1 MNKVKNKKIV
11 RKIADRTLQAKKS
24 RNLIGI
30 LAIVLTSVL
39 FTAVFTIG
47 GSLVK
52 KQQEET
58 MRQVDGSAHAG
69 YKYLTKKEYDTVKKD
84 KKLKAVSGRIVV
96 GDAVNEEFLKLPTEI
111 GYYEDLEAKW
121 SFCYPEVG
129 HMPQKEDELVTSDL
143 VLKALGI
150 PCQVGEKVPVK
161 VDVNGTVYEK
171 TFTLSGYF
179 KGDAISMAQVMA
191 VSKEF
196 QEKAAPQQTESRMK
210 GSGDTGFSAGYYM
223 VDFYFPFSFSLE
235 KQVEALTK
243 RCGFPETASVG
254 VNWAYL
260 GQDLEVGTVLGI
272 LGMMLMVGFAGYLL
286 IYNVFYINV
295 YADIRYYGLLK
306 TVGTTTK
313 QLKRMIRRQAYMLSA
328 IGIPIGM
335 LLGAVV
341 GMVLLPVIMN
351 HLTFAASTT
360 STVQWNPWIFLWSG
374 LFSLI
379 TVRISCQKPGTIA
392 SKVSPIEAVRF
403 TEGQNLA
410 FQRKKKG
417 KKKRKTRTVSPTA
430 MAAANLGRNKKKLCI
445 VVASLSLSLI
455 LVNTVYSLI
464 RGFNMDQFAQ
474 NRTLSDYMV
483 FDASLDSFTVS
494 GTQVLDGVTKEFQ
507 NDLKKQKGVTE
518 VRGIYIKELEGILSE
533 EEFGEFDKKIIQNP
547 EVEANLKELFKE
559 EYETAMEGYK
569 ANHSIGTVKYYG
581 IDQMIFD
588 KMESFMGKLDWEA
601 FSSGKYVIATGYLS
615 NEHQL
620 IVPYHEPGEKVILK
634 NEKGE
639 SKEYEVL
646 AVSEIPYAV
655 STQSYGVFDCTY
667 ILPNGEFQELFGPRQ
682 PMRLLFNVEKEQEKA
697 VEAWVE
703 HYCTVTNSNLQYISK
718 SSIAKEFSGLKNMYV
733 MIGGMLAFILA
744 LIGIL
749 NFLNT
754 MAASILS
761 RKQEFAALEA
771 VGMTGRQL
779 KTMLCTEGIYYA
791 AGTMVIAV
799 FVSVILNLTVLRG
812 LENTFFFFKNH
823 FTLLPL
829 VLCIVPLLL
838 VVLAVPILGYQNIR
852 RQSVVERMREGE
864 V

>member
-1 MNKVKNKKIV
+1 MNKVKNKKII

-58 MRQVDGSAHAG
+58 MRQVGGSAHAG
-69 YKYLTKKEYDTVKKD
+69 YKYLTKDEYEIVKKD
-84 KKLKAVSGRIVV
+84 KKLKAVSSRIVV

-129 HMPQKEDELVTSDL
+129 HMPQKEEELVTSDL

-150 PCQVGEKVPVK
+150 PCKVGEKVPVK

-179 KGDAISMAQVMA
+179 TGDTISMAQVMA

-196 QEKAAPQQTESRMK
+196 QEKVAPEQTESRMK
-210 GSGDTGFSAGYYM
+210 GNKDAGLSAGYHM

-243 RCGFPETASVG
+243 RCGFPETVSVG

-260 GQDLEVGTVLGI
+260 GQDLEMGTILGI

-328 IGIPIGM
+328 LGIPIGM
-335 LLGAVV
+335 ILGAVV

-360 STVQWNPWIFLWSG
+360 STVQWNPWIFLGAG

-403 TEGQNLA
+403 TEGQNRA
-410 FQRKKKG
+410 FQKKRKKR
-417 KKKRKTRTVSPTA
+417 RKTRTVSPA
-430 MAAANLGRNKKKLCI
+430 VMAAANIGRNKKKLCI

-464 RGFNMDQFAQ
+464 CGFIIWTSLH
-474 NRTLSDYMV
+474 RT
-483 FDASLDSFTVS
+483 
-494 GTQVLDGVTKEFQ
+494 
-507 NDLKKQKGVTE
+507 
-518 VRGIYIKELEGILSE
+518 
-533 EEFGEFDKKIIQNP
+533 
-547 EVEANLKELFKE
+547 
-559 EYETAMEGYK
+559 
-569 ANHSIGTVKYYG
+569 
-581 IDQMIFD
+581 
-588 KMESFMGKLDWEA
+588 
-601 FSSGKYVIATGYLS
+601 
-615 NEHQL
+615 
-620 IVPYHEPGEKVILK
+620 EP
-634 NEKGE
+634 
-639 SKEYEVL
+639 
-646 AVSEIPYAV
+646 
-655 STQSYGVFDCTY
+655 
-667 ILPNGEFQELFGPRQ
+667 
-682 PMRLLFNVEKEQEKA
+682 
-697 VEAWVE
+697 
-703 HYCTVTNSNLQYISK
+703 
-718 SSIAKEFSGLKNMYV
+718 
-733 MIGGMLAFILA
+733 
-744 LIGIL
+744 
-749 NFLNT
+749 
-754 MAASILS
+754 
-761 RKQEFAALEA
+761 
-771 VGMTGRQL
+771 
-779 KTMLCTEGIYYA
+779 
-791 AGTMVIAV
+791 
-799 FVSVILNLTVLRG
+799 
-812 LENTFFFFKNH
+812 
-823 FTLLPL
+823 
-829 VLCIVPLLL
+829 
-838 VVLAVPILGYQNIR
+838 
-852 RQSVVERMREGE
+852 
-864 V
+864 

>member
-1 MNKVKNKKIV
+1 MNKVKNKKII

-58 MRQVDGSAHAG
+58 MRQVGGSAHAG
-69 YKYLTKKEYDTVKKD
+69 YKYLTKDEYEIVKKD
-84 KKLKAVSGRIVV
+84 KKLKAVSSRIVV

-129 HMPQKEDELVTSDL
+129 HMPQKEEELVTSDL

-150 PCQVGEKVPVK
+150 PCKVGEKVPVK

-179 KGDAISMAQVMA
+179 TGDTISMAQVMA

-196 QEKAAPQQTESRMK
+196 QEKVAPEQTESRMK
-210 GSGDTGFSAGYYM
+210 GNKDAGLSAGYHM

-243 RCGFPETASVG
+243 RCGFPETVSVG

-260 GQDLEVGTVLGI
+260 GQDLEMGTILGI

-328 IGIPIGM
+328 LGIPIGM
-335 LLGAVV
+335 ILGAVV

-360 STVQWNPWIFLWSG
+360 STVQWNPWIFLGAG

-403 TEGQNLA
+403 TEGQNRA
-410 FQRKKKG
+410 FQKKRKKR
-417 KKKRKTRTVSPTA
+417 RKTRTVSPA
-430 MAAANLGRNKKKLCI
+430 VMAAANIGRNKKKLCI

-464 RGFNMDQFAQ
+464 CGFNMDQFAQ

-518 VRGIYIKELEGILSE
+518 VGGIYIKELEGLLSE

-547 EVEANLKELFKE
+547 EVKANLKDLFKE
-559 EYETAMEGYK
+559 EYEAAMEGYK
-569 ANHSIGTVKYYG
+569 TKHSIGAVKYYG

-588 KMESFMGKLDWEA
+588 KMQSLMGKLDWNA
-601 FSSGKYVIATGYLS
+601 FSSGKYVIATGYLTD
-615 NEHQL
+615 EHEM
-620 IVPYHEPGEKVILK
+620 IVSYHEPGEKVTLK

-646 AVSEIPYAV
+646 AVSDIPFAV

-667 ILPNGEFQELFGPRQ
+667 ILPNEEFQELFGPRQ

-697 VEAWVE
+697 METWID

-718 SSIAKEFSGLKNMYV
+718 ASIAKEFSGLKNMYA

-749 NFLNT
+749 NFVNT

-771 VGMTGRQL
+771 VGMTGKQL

-791 AGTMVIAV
+791 TGTMVIAV
-799 FVSVILNLTVLRG
+799 LVSVILNLTVLRG

-838 VVLAVPILGYQNIR
+838 VVLAVPVLGYHNIR

>member
-1 MNKVKNKKIV
+1 MNKVKNKKII

-58 MRQVDGSAHAG
+58 MRQVGGSAHAG
-69 YKYLTKKEYDTVKKD
+69 YKYLTKDEYEIVKKD
-84 KKLKAVSGRIVV
+84 KKLKAVSSRIVV

-129 HMPQKEDELVTSDL
+129 HMPQKEEELVTSDL

-150 PCQVGEKVPVK
+150 PCKVGEKVPVK

-179 KGDAISMAQVMA
+179 TGDTISMAQVMA

-196 QEKAAPQQTESRMK
+196 QEKAAPEQTESRMK
-210 GSGDTGFSAGYYM
+210 GNKDAGLSAGYHM

-243 RCGFPETASVG
+243 RCGFPETVSVG

-260 GQDLEVGTVLGI
+260 GQDLEMGTILGI

-306 TVGTTTK
+306 TIGTTTK

-328 IGIPIGM
+328 LGIPIGM
-335 LLGAVV
+335 ILGAVV

-360 STVQWNPWIFLWSG
+360 STVQWNPWIFLGAG

-403 TEGQNLA
+403 TEGQNRA
-410 FQRKKKG
+410 FQKKRKKR
-417 KKKRKTRTVSPTA
+417 RKTRTVSPA
-430 MAAANLGRNKKKLCI
+430 VMAAANIGRNKKKLCI

-464 RGFNMDQFAQ
+464 CGFNMDQFAQ

-518 VRGIYIKELEGILSE
+518 VGGIYIKELEGLLSE

-547 EVEANLKELFKE
+547 EVKANLKDLFKE
-559 EYETAMEGYK
+559 EYEAAMEGYK
-569 ANHSIGTVKYYG
+569 TKHSIGAVKYYG

-588 KMESFMGKLDWEA
+588 KMQSLMGKLDWNA
-601 FSSGKYVIATGYLS
+601 FSSGKYVIATGYLTD
-615 NEHQL
+615 EHEM
-620 IVPYHEPGEKVILK
+620 IVPYHEPGEKITLK

-646 AVSEIPYAV
+646 AVSDIPYAV

-667 ILPNGEFQELFGPRQ
+667 ILPNEEFQELFGLRQ

-697 VEAWVE
+697 METWID

-718 SSIAKEFSGLKNMYV
+718 ASIAKEFSGLKNMYA

-749 NFLNT
+749 NFVNT
-754 MAASILS
+754 MAAFILS

-771 VGMTGRQL
+771 VGMTGKQL

-799 FVSVILNLTVLRG
+799 LVSVILNLTVLRG

-838 VVLAVPILGYQNIR
+838 VVLAVPVLGYHNIR

>member
-1 MNKVKNKKIV
+1 
-11 RKIADRTLQAKKS
+11 
-24 RNLIGI
+24 
-30 LAIVLTSVL
+30 
-39 FTAVFTIG
+39 
-47 GSLVK
+47 
-52 KQQEET
+52 
-58 MRQVDGSAHAG
+58 
-69 YKYLTKKEYDTVKKD
+69 
-84 KKLKAVSGRIVV
+84 
-96 GDAVNEEFLKLPTEI
+96 
-111 GYYEDLEAKW
+111 
-121 SFCYPEVG
+121 
-129 HMPQKEDELVTSDL
+129 MPQKEEELVTSDL

-150 PCQVGEKVPVK
+150 PCKVGEKVPVK

-179 KGDAISMAQVMA
+179 TGDTISMAQVMA

-196 QEKAAPQQTESRMK
+196 QEKAAPEQTESRMK
-210 GSGDTGFSAGYYM
+210 GNKDAGFSAGYHM

-243 RCGFPETASVG
+243 RCGFPETVSVG

-260 GQDLEVGTVLGI
+260 GQDLEMGTILGI

-328 IGIPIGM
+328 FGIPIGM
-335 LLGAVV
+335 ILGAVV

-360 STVQWNPWIFLWSG
+360 STVQWNPWIFLGAG

-403 TEGQNLA
+403 TEGQNRA
-410 FQRKKKG
+410 FQKKR
-417 KKKRKTRTVSPTA
+417 KKKRKTRTVSPA
-430 MAAANLGRNKKKLCI
+430 VMAAANIGRNKKKLCI

-464 RGFNMDQFAQ
+464 CGFNMDQFAQ

-494 GTQVLDGVTKEFQ
+494 GTHVLDGVTKEFQ

-518 VRGIYIKELEGILSE
+518 VGGIYIKELEGLLSE

-547 EVEANLKELFKE
+547 EVKANLKDLFGE
-559 EYETAMEGYK
+559 EYEAAMEGYK
-569 ANHSIGTVKYYG
+569 TKHSIGAVKYYG
-581 IDQMIFD
+581 IDQIIFD
-588 KMESFMGKLDWEA
+588 KMQSLVGKLDWNA
-601 FSSGKYVIATGYLS
+601 FSSGKYVIATGYLTD
-615 NEHQL
+615 EHEM
-620 IVPYHEPGEKVILK
+620 IVPYHEPGEKVTLK

-646 AVSEIPYAV
+646 AVSDIPYAV

-667 ILPNGEFQELFGPRQ
+667 ILPNEEFQELFGPRQ

-697 VEAWVE
+697 METWID

-718 SSIAKEFSGLKNMYV
+718 ASIAKEFSGLKNMYA

-749 NFLNT
+749 NFVNT

-771 VGMTGRQL
+771 VGMTGKQI

-799 FVSVILNLTVLRG
+799 LVSVILNLTVLRG

-838 VVLAVPILGYQNIR
+838 VVLAVPVLGYHNIR

>member
-58 MRQVDGSAHAG
+58 MRQVGGSAHAG
-69 YKYLTKKEYDTVKKD
+69 YKYLTKDEYEIVKKD
-84 KKLKAVSGRIVV
+84 KKLKAVSSRIVV

-129 HMPQKEDELVTSDL
+129 HMPQKEEELVTSDL

-150 PCQVGEKVPVK
+150 PCKVGEKVPVK

-179 KGDAISMAQVMA
+179 TGDTISMAQVMA

-196 QEKAAPQQTESRMK
+196 QEKAAPEQTESRMK
-210 GSGDTGFSAGYYM
+210 GNKDAGLSAGYHM

-243 RCGFPETASVG
+243 RCGFPETVRVG

-260 GQDLEVGTVLGI
+260 GQDLEMGTILGI

-328 IGIPIGM
+328 LGIPIGM
-335 LLGAVV
+335 ILGAVV

-360 STVQWNPWIFLWSG
+360 STVQWNPWIFLGAG

-403 TEGQNLA
+403 TEGQNRA
-410 FQRKKKG
+410 FQKKRKKR
-417 KKKRKTRTVSPTA
+417 RKTRTVSPA
-430 MAAANLGRNKKKLCI
+430 VMAAANIGRNKKKLCI

-464 RGFNMDQFAQ
+464 CGFNMDQFAQ

-494 GTQVLDGVTKEFQ
+494 GTQVLDGVTEEFQ

-518 VRGIYIKELEGILSE
+518 VGGIYIKELEGLLSE

-547 EVEANLKELFKE
+547 EVKANLKDLFGE
-559 EYETAMEGYK
+559 EYEAAMEGYK
-569 ANHSIGTVKYYG
+569 TKHSIGAVKYYG
-581 IDQMIFD
+581 IDQIIFD
-588 KMESFMGKLDWEA
+588 KMQSLVGKLDWNA
-601 FSSGKYVIATGYLS
+601 FSSGKYVIATGYLTD
-615 NEHQL
+615 EHEM
-620 IVPYHEPGEKVILK
+620 IVPYHEPGEKVTLK

-646 AVSEIPYAV
+646 AVSDIPYAV

-667 ILPNGEFQELFGPRQ
+667 ILPNEEFQELFGPRQ

-697 VEAWVE
+697 METWID

-718 SSIAKEFSGLKNMYV
+718 ASIAKEFSGLKNMYA

-749 NFLNT
+749 NFVNT

-771 VGMTGRQL
+771 VGMTGKQL

-799 FVSVILNLTVLRG
+799 LVSVILNLTVLRG
-812 LENTFFFFKNH
+812 LKNTFFFFKNH

-838 VVLAVPILGYQNIR
+838 VVLAVPVLGYQNIR

>member
-1 MNKVKNKKIV
+1 MNKVKNKKII

-58 MRQVDGSAHAG
+58 MRQVGGSAHAG
-69 YKYLTKKEYDTVKKD
+69 YKYLTKDEYEIVKKD
-84 KKLKAVSGRIVV
+84 KKLKVVSSRIVV

-129 HMPQKEDELVTSDL
+129 HMPQKEEELVTSDL

-150 PCQVGEKVPVK
+150 PCKVGEKVPVK

-179 KGDAISMAQVMA
+179 TGDTISMAQVMA

-196 QEKAAPQQTESRMK
+196 QEKAAPEQTESRMK
-210 GSGDTGFSAGYYM
+210 GNKDAGLSAGYHM

-243 RCGFPETASVG
+243 RCGFPETVSVG

-260 GQDLEVGTVLGI
+260 GQDLEMGTILGT

-328 IGIPIGM
+328 LGIPIGM
-335 LLGAVV
+335 ILGAVV

-360 STVQWNPWIFLWSG
+360 STVQWNPWIFLGAG

-403 TEGQNLA
+403 TEGQNRA
-410 FQRKKKG
+410 FQKKRKKR
-417 KKKRKTRTVSPTA
+417 RKTRTVSPA
-430 MAAANLGRNKKKLCI
+430 VMAAANIGRNKKKLCI

-464 RGFNMDQFAQ
+464 CGFNMDQFAQ

-518 VRGIYIKELEGILSE
+518 VGGIYIKELEGLLSE

-547 EVEANLKELFKE
+547 EVKANLKDLFKE
-559 EYETAMEGYK
+559 EYEAAMEGYK
-569 ANHSIGTVKYYG
+569 TKHSIGAVKYYG

-588 KMESFMGKLDWEA
+588 KMQSLMGKLDWNA
-601 FSSGKYVIATGYLS
+601 FSSGKYVIATGYLTD
-615 NEHQL
+615 EHEM
-620 IVPYHEPGEKVILK
+620 IVPYHEPGEKVTLK

-646 AVSEIPYAV
+646 AVSDIPFAV

-667 ILPNGEFQELFGPRQ
+667 ILPNEEFQELFGPRQ

-697 VEAWVE
+697 METWID

-718 SSIAKEFSGLKNMYV
+718 ASIAKEFSGLKNMYA

-749 NFLNT
+749 NFVNT

-771 VGMTGRQL
+771 VGMTGKQL

-791 AGTMVIAV
+791 TGTMVIAV
-799 FVSVILNLTVLRG
+799 LVSVILNLTVLRG

-838 VVLAVPILGYQNIR
+838 VVLAVPVLGYHNIR

>member
-1 MNKVKNKKIV
+1 MNKVKNKKII

-58 MRQVDGSAHAG
+58 MRQVGGSAHAG
-69 YKYLTKKEYDTVKKD
+69 YKYLTKDEYEIVKRD
-84 KKLKAVSGRIVV
+84 KKLKAVSSRIVV

-129 HMPQKEDELVTSDL
+129 HMPQKEEELVTSDL

-150 PCQVGEKVPVK
+150 PCKVGEKVPVK

-179 KGDAISMAQVMA
+179 TGDTISMAQVMA

-196 QEKAAPQQTESRMK
+196 QEKAAPEQTESRMK
-210 GSGDTGFSAGYYM
+210 GNKDAGLSAGYHM

-243 RCGFPETASVG
+243 RCGFPETVSVG

-260 GQDLEVGTVLGI
+260 GQDLEMGTILGI

-328 IGIPIGM
+328 FGIPIGM
-335 LLGAVV
+335 ILGAVV

-360 STVQWNPWIFLWSG
+360 STVQWNPWIFLGAG

-403 TEGQNLA
+403 TEGQNRA
-410 FQRKKKG
+410 FQKKR
-417 KKKRKTRTVSPTA
+417 KKKRKTRTVSPA
-430 MAAANLGRNKKKLCI
+430 VMAAANIGRNKKKLCI

-464 RGFNMDQFAQ
+464 CGFNMDQFAQ

-494 GTQVLDGVTKEFQ
+494 GTQVLDGVTKELQ

-518 VRGIYIKELEGILSE
+518 VGGIYIKELEGLLSE

-547 EVEANLKELFKE
+547 EVEANLKDLFKE
-559 EYETAMEGYK
+559 EYEAAMEGYK
-569 ANHSIGTVKYYG
+569 TKHSIGAVKYYG
-581 IDQMIFD
+581 IDQIIFD
-588 KMESFMGKLDWEA
+588 KMQSLVGKLDWNA
-601 FSSGKYVIATGYLS
+601 FSSGKYVIATGYLTD
-615 NEHQL
+615 EHEM
-620 IVPYHEPGEKVILK
+620 IVPYHEPGEKVTLK

-646 AVSEIPYAV
+646 AVSDIPFAV

-667 ILPNGEFQELFGPRQ
+667 ILPNEEFQELFGPRQ

-697 VEAWVE
+697 METWID

-718 SSIAKEFSGLKNMYV
+718 VSIAKEFSGLKNMYA

-749 NFLNT
+749 NFVNT

-771 VGMTGRQL
+771 VGMTGKQI

-799 FVSVILNLTVLRG
+799 LVSVILNLTVLRG

-829 VLCIVPLLL
+829 ILCIVPLLL
-838 VVLAVPILGYQNIR
+838 VVLAVPVLGYQNIR

>member
-58 MRQVDGSAHAG
+58 MRQVGGSAHAG

-547 EVEANLKELFKE
+547 EVEANLT
-559 EYETAMEGYK
+559 YC
-569 ANHSIGTVKYYG
+569 
-581 IDQMIFD
+581 
-588 KMESFMGKLDWEA
+588 
-601 FSSGKYVIATGYLS
+601 ATS
-615 NEHQL
+615 N
-620 IVPYHEPGEKVILK
+620 
-634 NEKGE
+634 
-639 SKEYEVL
+639 
-646 AVSEIPYAV
+646 
-655 STQSYGVFDCTY
+655 
-667 ILPNGEFQELFGPRQ
+667 
-682 PMRLLFNVEKEQEKA
+682 RLCE
-697 VEAWVE
+697 
-703 HYCTVTNSNLQYISK
+703 NL
-718 SSIAKEFSGLKNMYV
+718 
-733 MIGGMLAFILA
+733 
-744 LIGIL
+744 
-749 NFLNT
+749 
-754 MAASILS
+754 
-761 RKQEFAALEA
+761 
-771 VGMTGRQL
+771 
-779 KTMLCTEGIYYA
+779 
-791 AGTMVIAV
+791 
-799 FVSVILNLTVLRG
+799 
-812 LENTFFFFKNH
+812 
-823 FTLLPL
+823 
-829 VLCIVPLLL
+829 
-838 VVLAVPILGYQNIR
+838 
-852 RQSVVERMREGE
+852 
-864 V
+864 

>member
-1 MNKVKNKKIV
+1 MNKVKNKKII

-58 MRQVDGSAHAG
+58 MRQVGGSAHAG
-69 YKYLTKKEYDTVKKD
+69 YKYLTKDEYEIVKKD
-84 KKLKAVSGRIVV
+84 KKLKAVSSRIVV

-129 HMPQKEDELVTSDL
+129 HMPQKEEELVTSDL

-150 PCQVGEKVPVK
+150 PCKVGEKVPVK

-179 KGDAISMAQVMA
+179 TGDTISMAQVMA

-196 QEKAAPQQTESRMK
+196 QEKAAPEQTESRMK
-210 GSGDTGFSAGYYM
+210 GNKDAGLSAGYHM

-243 RCGFPETASVG
+243 RCGFPEAVSVG

-260 GQDLEVGTVLGI
+260 GQDLEMGTILGI

-328 IGIPIGM
+328 FGIPIGM
-335 LLGAVV
+335 ILGAVV

-360 STVQWNPWIFLWSG
+360 STVQWNPWIFLGAG

-403 TEGQNLA
+403 TEGQNRA
-410 FQRKKKG
+410 FQKKRKKR
-417 KKKRKTRTVSPTA
+417 RKTRTVSPA
-430 MAAANLGRNKKKLCI
+430 VMAAANIGRNKKKLCI

-464 RGFNMDQFAQ
+464 CGFNMDQFAQ

-518 VRGIYIKELEGILSE
+518 VGGIYIKELEGLLSE

-547 EVEANLKELFKE
+547 EVKANLKDLFKE
-559 EYETAMEGYK
+559 EYEAAMEGYK
-569 ANHSIGTVKYYG
+569 IKHSIGAVKYYG

-588 KMESFMGKLDWEA
+588 KMQSLMGKLDWNA
-601 FSSGKYVIATGYLS
+601 FSSGKYVIATGYLTD
-615 NEHQL
+615 EHEM
-620 IVPYHEPGEKVILK
+620 IVPYHEPGEKVTLK

-646 AVSEIPYAV
+646 AVSDIPFAV

-667 ILPNGEFQELFGPRQ
+667 ILPNEEFQELFGPRQ

-697 VEAWVE
+697 METWID

-718 SSIAKEFSGLKNMYV
+718 ASIAKEFSGLKNMYA

-749 NFLNT
+749 NFVNT

-771 VGMTGRQL
+771 VGMTGKQL

-799 FVSVILNLTVLRG
+799 LASVFLNLTVLRG

-838 VVLAVPILGYQNIR
+838 VVLAVPVLGYHNIR

>member
-58 MRQVDGSAHAG
+58 MRQVGGSAHAG

-243 RCGFPETASVG
+243 RCGFPETVSVG

-272 LGMMLMVGFAGYLL
+272 LGMMLMVGFAGYVL

-313 QLKRMIRRQAYMLSA
+313 QLKRMIWRQAYMLSA

-335 LLGAVV
+335 FLGAVV

-533 EEFGEFDKKIIQNP
+533 EEFGEFEKR
-547 EVEANLKELFKE
+547 LFK
-559 EYETAMEGYK
+559 
-569 ANHSIGTVKYYG
+569 I
-581 IDQMIFD
+581 Q
-588 KMESFMGKLDWEA
+588 
-601 FSSGKYVIATGYLS
+601 
-615 NEHQL
+615 
-620 IVPYHEPGEKVILK
+620 
-634 NEKGE
+634 
-639 SKEYEVL
+639 
-646 AVSEIPYAV
+646 
-655 STQSYGVFDCTY
+655 
-667 ILPNGEFQELFGPRQ
+667 R
-682 PMRLLFNVEKEQEKA
+682 
-697 VEAWVE
+697 
-703 HYCTVTNSNLQYISK
+703 
-718 SSIAKEFSGLKNMYV
+718 
-733 MIGGMLAFILA
+733 
-744 LIGIL
+744 
-749 NFLNT
+749 
-754 MAASILS
+754 
-761 RKQEFAALEA
+761 
-771 VGMTGRQL
+771 
-779 KTMLCTEGIYYA
+779 
-791 AGTMVIAV
+791 
-799 FVSVILNLTVLRG
+799 
-812 LENTFFFFKNH
+812 
-823 FTLLPL
+823 
-829 VLCIVPLLL
+829 
-838 VVLAVPILGYQNIR
+838 
-852 RQSVVERMREGE
+852 
-864 V
+864 

>member
-58 MRQVDGSAHAG
+58 MRQVGGSAHAG

-507 NDLKKQKGVTE
+507 
-518 VRGIYIKELEGILSE
+518 LS
-533 EEFGEFDKKIIQNP
+533 
-547 EVEANLKELFKE
+547 
-559 EYETAMEGYK
+559 
-569 ANHSIGTVKYYG
+569 
-581 IDQMIFD
+581 
-588 KMESFMGKLDWEA
+588 
-601 FSSGKYVIATGYLS
+601 
-615 NEHQL
+615 L
-620 IVPYHEPGEKVILK
+620 IHI
-634 NEKGE
+634 
-639 SKEYEVL
+639 
-646 AVSEIPYAV
+646 
-655 STQSYGVFDCTY
+655 
-667 ILPNGEFQELFGPRQ
+667 
-682 PMRLLFNVEKEQEKA
+682 
-697 VEAWVE
+697 
-703 HYCTVTNSNLQYISK
+703 
-718 SSIAKEFSGLKNMYV
+718 
-733 MIGGMLAFILA
+733 
-744 LIGIL
+744 
-749 NFLNT
+749 
-754 MAASILS
+754 
-761 RKQEFAALEA
+761 
-771 VGMTGRQL
+771 
-779 KTMLCTEGIYYA
+779 
-791 AGTMVIAV
+791 
-799 FVSVILNLTVLRG
+799 
-812 LENTFFFFKNH
+812 
-823 FTLLPL
+823 
-829 VLCIVPLLL
+829 
-838 VVLAVPILGYQNIR
+838 
-852 RQSVVERMREGE
+852 
-864 V
+864 

>member
-58 MRQVDGSAHAG
+58 MRQVGGSAHAG

-161 VDVNGTVYEK
+161 VDMNGTVYEK

-243 RCGFPETASVG
+243 RCGFPETVSVG

-260 GQDLEVGTVLGI
+260 GQDLEMGTVLGI

-335 LLGAVV
+335 FLGAVV

-360 STVQWNPWIFLWSG
+360 STV
-374 LFSLI
+374 
-379 TVRISCQKPGTIA
+379 
-392 SKVSPIEAVRF
+392 
-403 TEGQNLA
+403 
-410 FQRKKKG
+410 
-417 KKKRKTRTVSPTA
+417 
-430 MAAANLGRNKKKLCI
+430 
-445 VVASLSLSLI
+445 
-455 LVNTVYSLI
+455 
-464 RGFNMDQFAQ
+464 
-474 NRTLSDYMV
+474 
-483 FDASLDSFTVS
+483 
-494 GTQVLDGVTKEFQ
+494 
-507 NDLKKQKGVTE
+507 
-518 VRGIYIKELEGILSE
+518 
-533 EEFGEFDKKIIQNP
+533 
-547 EVEANLKELFKE
+547 
-559 EYETAMEGYK
+559 
-569 ANHSIGTVKYYG
+569 
-581 IDQMIFD
+581 
-588 KMESFMGKLDWEA
+588 
-601 FSSGKYVIATGYLS
+601 
-615 NEHQL
+615 
-620 IVPYHEPGEKVILK
+620 
-634 NEKGE
+634 
-639 SKEYEVL
+639 
-646 AVSEIPYAV
+646 
-655 STQSYGVFDCTY
+655 
-667 ILPNGEFQELFGPRQ
+667 
-682 PMRLLFNVEKEQEKA
+682 
-697 VEAWVE
+697 
-703 HYCTVTNSNLQYISK
+703 
-718 SSIAKEFSGLKNMYV
+718 
-733 MIGGMLAFILA
+733 
-744 LIGIL
+744 
-749 NFLNT
+749 
-754 MAASILS
+754 
-761 RKQEFAALEA
+761 
-771 VGMTGRQL
+771 
-779 KTMLCTEGIYYA
+779 
-791 AGTMVIAV
+791 
-799 FVSVILNLTVLRG
+799 
-812 LENTFFFFKNH
+812 
-823 FTLLPL
+823 
-829 VLCIVPLLL
+829 
-838 VVLAVPILGYQNIR
+838 
-852 RQSVVERMREGE
+852 
-864 V
+864 

>member
-1 MNKVKNKKIV
+1 MNKVKNKKII

-58 MRQVDGSAHAG
+58 MRQVGGSAHAG
-69 YKYLTKKEYDTVKKD
+69 YKYLTKDEYEIVKKD
-84 KKLKAVSGRIVV
+84 KKLKAVSSRIVV

-129 HMPQKEDELVTSDL
+129 HMPQKEEELVTSDL

-150 PCQVGEKVPVK
+150 PCKVGEKVPVK

-179 KGDAISMAQVMA
+179 TGDTISMAQVMA

-196 QEKAAPQQTESRMK
+196 QEKVAPEQTESRMK
-210 GSGDTGFSAGYYM
+210 GNKDAGLSAGYHM

-243 RCGFPETASVG
+243 RCGFPETVSVG

-260 GQDLEVGTVLGI
+260 GQDLEMGTILGI

-328 IGIPIGM
+328 LGIPIGM
-335 LLGAVV
+335 ILGAVV

-360 STVQWNPWIFLWSG
+360 STVQWNPWIFLGAG

-403 TEGQNLA
+403 TEGQNRA
-410 FQRKKKG
+410 FQKKRKKR
-417 KKKRKTRTVSPTA
+417 RKTRTVSLA
-430 MAAANLGRNKKKLCI
+430 VMAAANIGRNKKKLCI

-464 RGFNMDQFAQ
+464 CGFNMDQFAQ

-518 VRGIYIKELEGILSE
+518 VGGIYIKELEGLLSE

-547 EVEANLKELFKE
+547 EVKANLKDLFKE
-559 EYETAMEGYK
+559 EYEAAMEGYK
-569 ANHSIGTVKYYG
+569 TKHSIGAVKYYG

-588 KMESFMGKLDWEA
+588 KMQSLMGKLDWNA
-601 FSSGKYVIATGYLS
+601 FSSGKYVIATGYLTD
-615 NEHQL
+615 EHEM
-620 IVPYHEPGEKVILK
+620 IVPYHEPGEKVTLK

-646 AVSEIPYAV
+646 AVSDIPFAV

-667 ILPNGEFQELFGPRQ
+667 ILPNEEFQELFGPRQ

-697 VEAWVE
+697 METWID

-718 SSIAKEFSGLKNMYV
+718 ASIAKEFSGLKNMYA

-749 NFLNT
+749 NFVNT

-771 VGMTGRQL
+771 VGMTGKQL

-791 AGTMVIAV
+791 TGTMVIAV
-799 FVSVILNLTVLRG
+799 LVSVILNLTVLRG

-838 VVLAVPILGYQNIR
+838 VVLAVPVLGYHNIR

>member
-58 MRQVDGSAHAG
+58 MRQVGGSAHAG

-547 EVEANLKELFKE
+547 EVEANL
-559 EYETAMEGYK
+559 TCCA
-569 ANHSIGTVKYYG
+569 
-581 IDQMIFD
+581 
-588 KMESFMGKLDWEA
+588 
-601 FSSGKYVIATGYLS
+601 
-615 NEHQL
+615 
-620 IVPYHEPGEKVILK
+620 
-634 NEKGE
+634 
-639 SKEYEVL
+639 
-646 AVSEIPYAV
+646 
-655 STQSYGVFDCTY
+655 
-667 ILPNGEFQELFGPRQ
+667 R
-682 PMRLLFNVEKEQEKA
+682 
-697 VEAWVE
+697 
-703 HYCTVTNSNLQYISK
+703 
-718 SSIAKEFSGLKNMYV
+718 
-733 MIGGMLAFILA
+733 
-744 LIGIL
+744 
-749 NFLNT
+749 
-754 MAASILS
+754 
-761 RKQEFAALEA
+761 
-771 VGMTGRQL
+771 
-779 KTMLCTEGIYYA
+779 
-791 AGTMVIAV
+791 
-799 FVSVILNLTVLRG
+799 
-812 LENTFFFFKNH
+812 
-823 FTLLPL
+823 
-829 VLCIVPLLL
+829 
-838 VVLAVPILGYQNIR
+838 
-852 RQSVVERMREGE
+852 
-864 V
+864 

>member
-1 MNKVKNKKIV
+1 MNKVKNKKII

-58 MRQVDGSAHAG
+58 MRQVGGSAHAG
-69 YKYLTKKEYDTVKKD
+69 YKYLTKDEYEIVKKD
-84 KKLKAVSGRIVV
+84 KKLKAVSSRIVV

-129 HMPQKEDELVTSDL
+129 HMPQKEEELVTSDL

-150 PCQVGEKVPVK
+150 PCKVGEKVPVK

-179 KGDAISMAQVMA
+179 TGDTISMAQVMA

-196 QEKAAPQQTESRMK
+196 QEKAAPEQTESRMK
-210 GSGDTGFSAGYYM
+210 GNKDAGFSAGYHM

-243 RCGFPETASVG
+243 RCGFPEAVSVG

-260 GQDLEVGTVLGI
+260 GQDLEMGTILGI

-306 TVGTTTK
+306 TIGTTTK
-313 QLKRMIRRQAYMLSA
+313 QLKRMIWRQAYMLSA
-328 IGIPIGM
+328 FGIPIGM
-335 LLGAVV
+335 ILGAVV

-360 STVQWNPWIFLWSG
+360 STVQWNLWIFLGAG

-403 TEGQNLA
+403 TEGQNRA
-410 FQRKKKG
+410 FQKKR
-417 KKKRKTRTVSPTA
+417 KKKRKTRTVSPA
-430 MAAANLGRNKKKLCI
+430 VMAAANIGRNKKKLCI

-464 RGFNMDQFAQ
+464 CGFNMDQFAQ

-518 VRGIYIKELEGILSE
+518 VGGIYIKELEGLLSE

-547 EVEANLKELFKE
+547 EVEANLKDLFKE
-559 EYETAMEGYK
+559 EYEAAMEGYK
-569 ANHSIGTVKYYG
+569 TKHSIGAVKYYG

-588 KMESFMGKLDWEA
+588 KMQSLMGKLDWNA
-601 FSSGKYVIATGYLS
+601 FSSGKYVIATGYLTD
-615 NEHQL
+615 EHEM
-620 IVPYHEPGEKVILK
+620 IVPYHEPGEKVTLK

-646 AVSEIPYAV
+646 AVSDIPYAV

-667 ILPNGEFQELFGPRQ
+667 ILPNEEFQELFGLRQ

-697 VEAWVE
+697 METWID

-718 SSIAKEFSGLKNMYV
+718 ASIAKEFSGLKNMYA

-749 NFLNT
+749 NFVNT

-771 VGMTGRQL
+771 VGMTGKQL

-799 FVSVILNLTVLRG
+799 LVSVILNLTVLRG
-812 LENTFFFFKNH
+812 LENAFFFFKNH

-838 VVLAVPILGYQNIR
+838 VVLAVPVLGYHNIR
-852 RQSVVERMREGE
+852 RQSVMERMREGE

>member
-1 MNKVKNKKIV
+1 MNKVKNKKII

-58 MRQVDGSAHAG
+58 MRQVGGSAHAG
-69 YKYLTKKEYDTVKKD
+69 YKYLTKDEYEIVKKD
-84 KKLKAVSGRIVV
+84 KKLKVVSSRIVV

-129 HMPQKEDELVTSDL
+129 HMPQKEEELVTSDL

-150 PCQVGEKVPVK
+150 PCKVGEKVPVK

-179 KGDAISMAQVMA
+179 TGDTISMAQVMA

-196 QEKAAPQQTESRMK
+196 QEKVAPEQTESRMK
-210 GSGDTGFSAGYYM
+210 GNKDAGLSAGYHM

-243 RCGFPETASVG
+243 RCGFPETVSVG

-260 GQDLEVGTVLGI
+260 GQDLEMGTILGT

-328 IGIPIGM
+328 LGIPIGM
-335 LLGAVV
+335 ILGAVV

-360 STVQWNPWIFLWSG
+360 STVQWNPWIFLGAG

-403 TEGQNLA
+403 TEGQNRA
-410 FQRKKKG
+410 FQKKRKKR
-417 KKKRKTRTVSPTA
+417 RKTRTVSPA
-430 MAAANLGRNKKKLCI
+430 VMAAANIGRNKKKLCI

-464 RGFNMDQFAQ
+464 CGFNMDQFAQ

-518 VRGIYIKELEGILSE
+518 VGGIYIKELEGLLSE

-547 EVEANLKELFKE
+547 EVKANLKDLFKE
-559 EYETAMEGYK
+559 EYEAAMEGYK
-569 ANHSIGTVKYYG
+569 TKHSIGAVKYYG

-588 KMESFMGKLDWEA
+588 KMQSLMGKLDWNA
-601 FSSGKYVIATGYLS
+601 FSSGKYVIATGYLTD
-615 NEHQL
+615 EHEM
-620 IVPYHEPGEKVILK
+620 IVPYHEPGEKVTLK

-646 AVSEIPYAV
+646 AVSDIPFAV

-667 ILPNGEFQELFGPRQ
+667 ILPNEEFQELFGPRQ

-697 VEAWVE
+697 METWID

-718 SSIAKEFSGLKNMYV
+718 ASIAKEFSGLKNMYA

-749 NFLNT
+749 NFVNT

-771 VGMTGRQL
+771 VGMTGKQL

-791 AGTMVIAV
+791 TGTMVIAV
-799 FVSVILNLTVLRG
+799 LVSVILNLTVLRG

-838 VVLAVPILGYQNIR
+838 VVLAVPVLGYHNIR

>member
-1 MNKVKNKKIV
+1 MNKVKNKKII

-58 MRQVDGSAHAG
+58 MRQVGGSAHAG
-69 YKYLTKKEYDTVKKD
+69 YKYLTKDEYEIVKRD
-84 KKLKAVSGRIVV
+84 KKLKAVSSRIVV

-129 HMPQKEDELVTSDL
+129 HMPQKEEELVTSDL

-150 PCQVGEKVPVK
+150 PCKVGEKVPVK
-161 VDVNGTVYEK
+161 VDVNGIVYEK

-179 KGDAISMAQVMA
+179 TGDTISMAQVMA

-196 QEKAAPQQTESRMK
+196 QEKAAPEQTESRMK
-210 GSGDTGFSAGYYM
+210 GNKDAGLSAGYHM

-243 RCGFPETASVG
+243 RCGFPETVSVG

-260 GQDLEVGTVLGI
+260 GQDLEMGTILGI

-328 IGIPIGM
+328 FGIPIGM
-335 LLGAVV
+335 ILGAVV

-360 STVQWNPWIFLWSG
+360 STVQWNPWIFLGAG

-403 TEGQNLA
+403 TEGQNRA
-410 FQRKKKG
+410 FQKKR
-417 KKKRKTRTVSPTA
+417 KKKRKTRTVSPA
-430 MAAANLGRNKKKLCI
+430 VMAAANIGRNKKKLCI

-464 RGFNMDQFAQ
+464 CGFNMDQFAQ

-518 VRGIYIKELEGILSE
+518 VGEIYIKELEGLLSE

-547 EVEANLKELFKE
+547 EVEANLKDLFKE
-559 EYETAMEGYK
+559 EYEAAMEGYK
-569 ANHSIGTVKYYG
+569 TKHSIGAVKYYG
-581 IDQMIFD
+581 IDQIIFD
-588 KMESFMGKLDWEA
+588 KMQSLMGKLDWNA
-601 FSSGKYVIATGYLS
+601 FSSGKYVIATGYLTD
-615 NEHQL
+615 EHEM
-620 IVPYHEPGEKVILK
+620 IVPYHEPGEKVTLK

-646 AVSEIPYAV
+646 AVSDIPYAV

-667 ILPNGEFQELFGPRQ
+667 ILPNEEFQELFGPRQ

-697 VEAWVE
+697 METWID

-718 SSIAKEFSGLKNMYV
+718 ASIAKEFSGLKNMYA

-749 NFLNT
+749 NFVNT

-771 VGMTGRQL
+771 VGMTGKQL

-799 FVSVILNLTVLRG
+799 LVSVILNLTVLRG

-838 VVLAVPILGYQNIR
+838 VVLAVPVLGYQNIR

>member
-1 MNKVKNKKIV
+1 MNKVKNKKII

-58 MRQVDGSAHAG
+58 MRQVGGSAHAG
-69 YKYLTKKEYDTVKKD
+69 YKYLTKDEYEIVKKD
-84 KKLKAVSGRIVV
+84 KKLKAVSSRIVV

-129 HMPQKEDELVTSDL
+129 HMPQKEEELVTSDL

-150 PCQVGEKVPVK
+150 PCKVGEKVPVK

-179 KGDAISMAQVMA
+179 TGDTISMAQVMA

-196 QEKAAPQQTESRMK
+196 QEKAAPEQTESRMK
-210 GSGDTGFSAGYYM
+210 GNKDAGLSAGYHM

-243 RCGFPETASVG
+243 RCGFPETVSVG

-260 GQDLEVGTVLGI
+260 GQDLEMGTILGI

-328 IGIPIGM
+328 FGIPIGM
-335 LLGAVV
+335 ILGAVV

-360 STVQWNPWIFLWSG
+360 STVQWNPWIFLGAG

-403 TEGQNLA
+403 TEGQNRA
-410 FQRKKKG
+410 FQKKR
-417 KKKRKTRTVSPTA
+417 KKKRKTRTVSPA
-430 MAAANLGRNKKKLCI
+430 VMAAANIGRNKKKLCI

-464 RGFNMDQFAQ
+464 CGFNMDQFAQ

-518 VRGIYIKELEGILSE
+518 VGEIYIKELEGLLSE

-547 EVEANLKELFKE
+547 EVEANLKELFGE
-559 EYETAMEGYK
+559 EYEAAMEGYK
-569 ANHSIGTVKYYG
+569 TKHSIGAVKYYG
-581 IDQMIFD
+581 IDQIIFD
-588 KMESFMGKLDWEA
+588 KMQSLMGKLDWNA
-601 FSSGKYVIATGYLS
+601 FSSGKYVIATGYLTD
-615 NEHQL
+615 EHEM
-620 IVPYHEPGEKVILK
+620 IVPYHEPGEKVTLK

-646 AVSEIPYAV
+646 AVSDIPYAV

-667 ILPNGEFQELFGPRQ
+667 ILPNEEFQELFGPRQ

-697 VEAWVE
+697 METWID

-718 SSIAKEFSGLKNMYV
+718 VSIAKEFSGLKNMYA

-749 NFLNT
+749 NFVNT

-771 VGMTGRQL
+771 VGMTGKQI

-799 FVSVILNLTVLRG
+799 LASVILNLTVLRG

-838 VVLAVPILGYQNIR
+838 VVLAVPVLGYHNIR

>member
-58 MRQVDGSAHAG
+58 MRQVGGSAHAG
-69 YKYLTKKEYDTVKKD
+69 YKYLTKDEYELVKKD
-84 KKLKAVSGRIVV
+84 KKLKAVSSRIVV

-129 HMPQKEDELVTSDL
+129 HMPQKEEELVTSDL

-150 PCQVGEKVPVK
+150 PCKVGEKVPVK

-179 KGDAISMAQVMA
+179 TGDTISMAQVMA

-196 QEKAAPQQTESRMK
+196 QEKAAPEQTESRMK
-210 GSGDTGFSAGYYM
+210 GNKDAGLSAGYHM

-243 RCGFPETASVG
+243 RCGFPETVSVG

-260 GQDLEVGTVLGI
+260 GQDLEMGTILGI
-272 LGMMLMVGFAGYLL
+272 LGMMLMVAFAGYLL

-328 IGIPIGM
+328 FGIPIGM
-335 LLGAVV
+335 ILGAVV

-360 STVQWNPWIFLWSG
+360 STVQWNPWIFLGAG

-403 TEGQNLA
+403 TEGQNRA
-410 FQRKKKG
+410 FQKKR
-417 KKKRKTRTVSPTA
+417 KKKRKTRTVSPA
-430 MAAANLGRNKKKLCI
+430 VMAAANIGRNKKKLCI

-464 RGFNMDQFAQ
+464 CGFNMDQFAQ

-518 VRGIYIKELEGILSE
+518 VGGIYIKELEGLLSE

-547 EVEANLKELFKE
+547 EVKANLKDLFGE
-559 EYETAMEGYK
+559 EYEAAMEGYK
-569 ANHSIGTVKYYG
+569 TKHSIGAVKYYG

-588 KMESFMGKLDWEA
+588 KMQSLMGKLDWNA
-601 FSSGKYVIATGYLS
+601 FSSGKYVIATGYLTD
-615 NEHQL
+615 EHEM
-620 IVPYHEPGEKVILK
+620 IIPYHEPGEKVTLK

-646 AVSEIPYAV
+646 AVSDIPYAV

-667 ILPNGEFQELFGPRQ
+667 ILPNEEFQELFGPRQ

-697 VEAWVE
+697 METWID

-718 SSIAKEFSGLKNMYV
+718 ASIAKEFSGLKNMYA
-733 MIGGMLAFILA
+733 MIGGLLAFILA

-749 NFLNT
+749 NFVNT

-771 VGMTGRQL
+771 VGMTGKQL

-799 FVSVILNLTVLRG
+799 LVSVILNLTVLRG
-812 LENTFFFFKNH
+812 LENAFFFFKNH

-838 VVLAVPILGYQNIR
+838 VVLAVPVLGYHNIR

>member
-58 MRQVDGSAHAG
+58 MRQVGGSAHAG

-243 RCGFPETASVG
+243 RCGFPETVSVG

-260 GQDLEVGTVLGI
+260 GQDLEMGTVLGI

-417 KKKRKTRTVSPTA
+417 KKKRKTRTVSSTA

-518 VRGIYIKELEGILSE
+518 VGEIYIKELEGILSE

-588 KMESFMGKLDWEA
+588 KM
-601 FSSGKYVIATGYLS
+601 
-615 NEHQL
+615 
-620 IVPYHEPGEKVILK
+620 
-634 NEKGE
+634 
-639 SKEYEVL
+639 
-646 AVSEIPYAV
+646 
-655 STQSYGVFDCTY
+655 
-667 ILPNGEFQELFGPRQ
+667 
-682 PMRLLFNVEKEQEKA
+682 
-697 VEAWVE
+697 
-703 HYCTVTNSNLQYISK
+703 
-718 SSIAKEFSGLKNMYV
+718 
-733 MIGGMLAFILA
+733 
-744 LIGIL
+744 
-749 NFLNT
+749 
-754 MAASILS
+754 
-761 RKQEFAALEA
+761 
-771 VGMTGRQL
+771 
-779 KTMLCTEGIYYA
+779 
-791 AGTMVIAV
+791 
-799 FVSVILNLTVLRG
+799 
-812 LENTFFFFKNH
+812 
-823 FTLLPL
+823 
-829 VLCIVPLLL
+829 
-838 VVLAVPILGYQNIR
+838 
-852 RQSVVERMREGE
+852 
-864 V
+864 

>member
-58 MRQVDGSAHAG
+58 MRQVGGSAHAG
-69 YKYLTKKEYDTVKKD
+69 YKYLTKDEYEIVKKD
-84 KKLKAVSGRIVV
+84 KKLKAVSSRIVV

-129 HMPQKEDELVTSDL
+129 HMPQKEEELVTSDL

-150 PCQVGEKVPVK
+150 PCKVGEKVPVK

-179 KGDAISMAQVMA
+179 TGDTISMAQVMA

-196 QEKAAPQQTESRMK
+196 QEKVAPEQTESRMK
-210 GSGDTGFSAGYYM
+210 GNKDAGLSAGYHM

-243 RCGFPETASVG
+243 RCGFPETVSVG

-260 GQDLEVGTVLGI
+260 GQDLEMGTILGI

-328 IGIPIGM
+328 LGIPIGM
-335 LLGAVV
+335 ILGAVV
-341 GMVLLPVIMN
+341 GMVLLPGIMN

-360 STVQWNPWIFLWSG
+360 STVQWNPWIFLGAG

-403 TEGQNLA
+403 TEGQNRA
-410 FQRKKKG
+410 FQKKRKKR
-417 KKKRKTRTVSPTA
+417 RKTRTVSPA
-430 MAAANLGRNKKKLCI
+430 VMAAANIGRNKKKLCI

-464 RGFNMDQFAQ
+464 CGFNMDQFAQ

-518 VRGIYIKELEGILSE
+518 VGGIYIKELEGLLSE

-547 EVEANLKELFKE
+547 EVKANLKDLFKE
-559 EYETAMEGYK
+559 EYEAAMEGYK
-569 ANHSIGTVKYYG
+569 TKHSIGAVKYYG

-588 KMESFMGKLDWEA
+588 KMQSLMGKLDWNA
-601 FSSGKYVIATGYLS
+601 FSSGKYVIATGYLTD
-615 NEHQL
+615 EHEM
-620 IVPYHEPGEKVILK
+620 IVPYHEPGEKVTLK

-646 AVSEIPYAV
+646 AVSDIPFAV

-667 ILPNGEFQELFGPRQ
+667 ILPNEEFQELFGPRQ

-697 VEAWVE
+697 METWID

-718 SSIAKEFSGLKNMYV
+718 ASIAKEFSGLKNMYA

-749 NFLNT
+749 NFVNT

-771 VGMTGRQL
+771 VGMTGKQL

-791 AGTMVIAV
+791 TGTMVIAV
-799 FVSVILNLTVLRG
+799 LVSVILNLTVLRG

-838 VVLAVPILGYQNIR
+838 VVLAVPVLGYHNIR